1 MEPCPVARFSRR
13 HDTREN
19 RLEFL
24 RPTANFVFPGS
35 KGSGEQ
41 KQPQKSAIRLKQSP
55 CLLINVYLHDNK
67 HKTVR
72 PQRPSFFQGD
82 GVFHIQDF
90 PGSFFLF
97 GFQWPVSPSS
107 CVDCL
112 KCVVSCTV
120 TR

>member
-1 MEPCPVARFSRR
+1 MARFSRG

-24 RPTANFVFPGS
+24 RPTASFLFPGS
-35 KGSGEQ
+35 KGSSEQ

-67 HKTVR
+67 RKTIR

-90 PGSFFLF
+90 PGSFFF
-97 GFQWPVSPSS
+97 SVSSGLSLRPAVWIVLNVLS
-107 CVDCL
+107 L
-112 KCVVSCTV
+112 A
-120 TR
+120 R